1 MAWERDVLAAYEHN
15 KARAE
20 AQDRVRTQ
28 RTQLIDERHEREWAA
43 LREALTNRCIELNAC
58 AGRTILEQTDRR
70 ALSVRIR
77 REDGHV
83 LHGEYSPKTHTV
95 IFSSETVVY
104 VDDNFEVT
112 VHPVSGAD
120 KVVWFHMEKK
130 TYHHAEEISKA
141 VIAKFLRAGFV

>member
-28 RTQLIDERHEREWAA
+28 RTQMIDERHEKEWMA

-70 ALSVRIR
+70 AHSVMIK
-77 REDGHV
+77 REDGNV
-83 LHGEYSPKTHTV
+83 LRGEYSTKTHSVVFT
-95 IFSSETVVY
+95 SETLVF
-104 VDDNFEVT
+104 VDDNYEVT
-112 VHPVSGAD
+112 VRPINGKD
-120 KVVWFHMEKK
+120 TVVWFHQEKK
-130 TYHHAEEISKA
+130 SLHSAEEVSRT